1 MACKCRQCLPVVDG
15 IRHTDTPRNLPAV
28 HAPFIEK
35 LDDVMT
41 REVAAGVRKER
52 QRCAEIVALYPLE
65 GFCYDTNNHGE
76 ILRLRDTISEAILK
90 SVAGEGLK

>member
-1 MACKCRQCLPVVDG
+1 MWLTSWRLPVTDQ
-15 IRHTDTPRNLPAV
+15 HTAEILAGAIQRAK
-28 HAPFIEK
+28 HA
-35 LDDVMT
+35 
-41 REVAAGVRKER
+41 ER
-52 QRCAEIVALYPLE
+52 IRCANIAALFPLD

>member
-1 MACKCRQCLPVVDG
+1 MSEP
-15 IRHTDTPRNLPAV
+15 ITPEMVAGAV
-28 HAPFIEK
+28 RRAHIA
-35 LDDVMT
+35 
-41 REVAAGVRKER
+41 ER
-52 QRCAEIVALYPLE
+52 IRCANIAAMYDLT